1 MEILNPKLFDAT
13 VAATAE
19 ILKLSSPADIMLS
32 RYFRNNRSLGSHER
46 PLIADVV
53 YSVIRNKTYLEKIS
67 GSTDAPMMCLTSL
80 NKIFGLSLTSL
91 KANVA
96 KKWHESIENLKER
109 PIPELSPEDR
119 YSIPDWLWKKMNAQY
134 GLDEASNLAQALL
147 AKAPFDLRVNQIRAS
162 RKQVLAELA
171 SEGIKGKATPL
182 SSLGIRIKEN
192 FGLQKHRLFLE
203 GHLEV
208 QDEGSQI
215 LAQLVGAKRGQMV
228 VDFCAGAGGKT
239 LALGAM
245 MSNQGRLYAFDVSA
259 KRLERLKPR
268 LKRSGLSN
276 VQTQLIGSEKD
287 PRIQRLAGK
296 IDRVLIDAPCSGLG
310 TLRRNPDMKWR
321 QSEKD
326 ISSMAEKQLRILSAA
341 SKLVKKDGL
350 LIYGT
355 CSILRD
361 ENESV
366 IENFLAEHQGKF
378 EPVDAAQSLSIEG
391 IDSQNTPYLK
401 LLPNTHGCDGF
412 FAAILRAI

>member
-67 GSTDAPMMCLTSL
+67 GSTDAPTMCLTSL
-80 NKIFGLSLTSL
+80 NKIFGLSLTFL

-109 PIPELSPEDR
+109 PTPELSPEDR
-119 YSIPDWLWKKMNAQY
+119 YSIPDWLWNKMNTQY
-134 GLDEASNLAQALL
+134 GLDGASNLAQALL
-147 AKAPFDLRVNQIRAS
+147 AKAPFDLRVNQVRAS

-171 SEGIKGKATPL
+171 SEGITGKATPL

-391 IDSQNTPYLK
+391 IDSHNTPYLK

-412 FAAILRAI
+412 FAAILRAM

>member
-109 PIPELSPEDR
+109 PVPELSPEDR
-119 YSIPDWLWKKMNAQY
+119 YSIPDWLWKKMNTQY
-134 GLDEASNLAQALL
+134 GLDGASNLAQALL
-147 AKAPFDLRVNQIRAS
+147 AKAPFDLRVNQVRAS

-245 MSNQGRLYAFDVSA
+245 MSNQGR
-259 KRLERLKPR
+259 
-268 LKRSGLSN
+268 
-276 VQTQLIGSEKD
+276 
-287 PRIQRLAGK
+287 
-296 IDRVLIDAPCSGLG
+296 
-310 TLRRNPDMKWR
+310 R
-321 QSEKD
+321 Q
-326 ISSMAEKQLRILSAA
+326 
-341 SKLVKKDGL
+341 
-350 LIYGT
+350 
-355 CSILRD
+355 
-361 ENESV
+361 
-366 IENFLAEHQGKF
+366 
-378 EPVDAAQSLSIEG
+378 
-391 IDSQNTPYLK
+391 
-401 LLPNTHGCDGF
+401 PNTRTTGRC
-412 FAAILRAI
+412 

>member
-67 GSTDAPMMCLTSL
+67 GSTDAPMMCLASL

-119 YSIPDWLWKKMNAQY
+119 YSIPDWLWKKMNTQY
-134 GLDEASNLAQALL
+134 GLDGASNLAQALL
-147 AKAPFDLRVNQIRAS
+147 AKAPFDLRVNQVRAS

-341 SKLVKKDGL
+341 SKLVKKRRITDL
-350 LIYGT
+350 WNLQHT
-355 CSILRD
+355 
-361 ENESV
+361 
-366 IENFLAEHQGKF
+366 
-378 EPVDAAQSLSIEG
+378 
-391 IDSQNTPYLK
+391 T
-401 LLPNTHGCDGF
+401 
-412 FAAILRAI
+412 

>member
-1 MEILNPKLFDAT
+1 MESLNPRLFDAT
-13 VAATAE
+13 VVATAE
-19 ILKLSSPADIMLS
+19 ILKLTSPADSMLS
-32 RYFRNNRSLGSHER
+32 NYFKKNRGLGSHER

-53 YSVIRNKTYLEKIS
+53 YSVIRNKTYLEKIT
-67 GSTDAPMMCLTSL
+67 GSQEAPMMCLAAL
-80 NKIFGLSLTSL
+80 NKIFGLSFKLL
-91 KANVA
+91 KTKVS
-96 KKWHESIENLKER
+96 KKWLKNIQNLEGQPSTEMSHK
-109 PIPELSPEDR
+109 DR
-119 YSIPDWLWKKMNAQY
+119 YSIPDWLWQKIEAQY
-134 GLDEASNLAQALL
+134 GLDNASELAQVLL
-147 AKAPFDLRVNQIRAS
+147 TKAPFDLRVNEVRTS
-162 RKQVLAELA
+162 RKRVLAELT
-171 SEGIKGKATPL
+171 SEGIEALATPF
-182 SSLGIRIKEN
+182 SPIGIRVKEN

-203 GHLEV
+203 GHIEV
-208 QDEGSQI
+208 QDEGSQM
-215 LAQLVGAKRGQMV
+215 LARLVDAKRGHMV

-245 MSNQGRLYAFDVSA
+245 MSNKGRLYAFDVSA

-321 QSEKD
+321 QAETD
-326 ISSMAEKQLRILSAA
+326 IISMSDKQTRILNAA

-355 CSILRD
+355 CSILSD

-366 IENFLAEHQGKF
+366 IERFMTEHKGKF
-378 EPVDAAQSLSIEG
+378 ELVNATASLGIQG
-391 IDSQNTPYLK
+391 IDSPNTPYLK

-412 FAAILRAI
+412 FAAILKAI

>member
-1 MEILNPKLFDAT
+1 MESLNPKLFDAT
-13 VAATAE
+13 VAATEE
-19 ILKLSSPADIMLS
+19 ILKFTSPADAMLS
-32 RYFRNNRSLGSHER
+32 NYFKKNRGLGSHER

-67 GSTDAPMMCLTSL
+67 GSEEAPIMCLAAL
-80 NKIFGLSLTSL
+80 NKIFGLSLNSL
-91 KANVA
+91 KAKVS
-96 KKWHESIENLKER
+96 KRWLKNIQRLGEE
-109 PIPELSPEDR
+109 PLPELSPQDR
-119 YSIPDWLWKKMNAQY
+119 YSIPDWLWQKIDAQY
-134 GLDEASNLAQALL
+134 GFETASKLAQALL
-147 AKAPFDLRVNQIRAS
+147 SKAPFDLRVNQVYSS
-162 RKQVLAELA
+162 RKRVLAQLE
-171 SEGIKGKATPL
+171 SEDIKAIATPF
-182 SSLGIRIKEN
+182 SPTGIRVKEN

-203 GHLEV
+203 GHIEV

-215 LAQLVGAKRGQMV
+215 LAQLVGAKRGHMV

-245 MSNQGRLYAFDVSA
+245 MSNQGRLYAFDISA

-321 QSEKD
+321 QAETD
-326 ISSMAEKQLRILSAA
+326 IVSMTDKQLRILNSA

-350 LIYGT
+350 LIYAT

-366 IENFLAEHQGKF
+366 IERFMIEHQGKF
-378 EPVDAAQSLSIEG
+378 ELIDAAKSLGIEG
-391 IDSQNTPYLK
+391 IDSSNTPYLK

-412 FAAILRAI
+412 FSAILKAI